1 MTLELFRQRFSTMRL
16 LALLASNLVI
26 VSSVF
31 AHHSYAM
38 FDKAKTETL
47 KGTLYAVEWKNP
59 HSWIWIA
66 VTNDKGAT
74 EVWGLEGTSPAAMT
88 RLGFT
93 KKDLVVGTPVTATYN
108 PLKDGRTGGGLVE
121 LKFADGRA
129 TK

>member
-1 MTLELFRQRFSTMRL
+1 MSIQL
-16 LALLASNLVI
+16 LRGIGAAMLVAG
-26 VSSVF
+26 SMMQGAA

-38 FDKAKTETL
+38 FDKEKTQVI

-66 VTNDKGAT
+66 VGNKKGGT
-74 EVWGLEGTSPAAMT
+74 DLWGLEGTSPASMT

-93 KKDLVVGTPVTATYN
+93 KSNLVVGTAVTATLN
-108 PLKDGRTGGGLVE
+108 PLKDGRMGGGLVE